1 MHNHINLE
9 TGWHCKT
16 WSLFSQCW
24 CQRQQ
29 DAVHKL
35 TIASRRR
42 ISNTPCK
49 QTDENGLIKWGP
61 KQDWSACSVHKTECL
76 ANIDPWLWQWHQTC
90 TELFAGFLWILFL
103 CVIIFLILYFIFFVF
118 SKFPSITKSTTMVTT
133 RTWNMHKNCLFC
145 FVFFSKF
152 TSMTTSTFWTTI
164 TRTSSMHHAEELAG
178 IFNFLKYIFTVF
190 VF

>member
-1 MHNHINLE
+1 MTLQNMKPIFTMLMP
-9 TGWHCKT
+9 TSTRCCAQTDHCKQEKNIKHPMQT
-16 WSLFSQCW
+16 NWWKRPDQVRPKTRLVSMQCSQNRVSG
-24 CQRQQ
+24 QHRP
-29 DAVHKL
+29 
-35 TIASRRR
+35 I
-42 ISNTPCK
+42 
-49 QTDENGLIKWGP
+49 
-61 KQDWSACSVHKTECL
+61 
-76 ANIDPWLWQWHQTC
+76 WQWHQTC

-178 IFNFLKYIFTVF
+178 IFNF
-190 VF
+190 